1 MRHDERLHE
10 HSGGPRTRVWL
21 SRYNKEGFVLPLMC
35 RKADAPMED
44 EENMSQ
50 EKGSLADLQN
60 FRDQ

>member
-1 MRHDERLHE
+1 MTSGCTSTVAAPVHE
-10 HSGGPRTRVWL
+10 SGCLGTTKKDL
-21 SRYNKEGFVLPLMC
+21 CYLLMC
-35 RKADAPMED
+35 RKADGPMED